1 MSAPDTTQW
10 WAHRGTLEHENTLR
24 GIRDSL
30 DAGVDGVEVDL
41 QLSSD
46 GHIFLFHDRSL
57 KRLAGHQAIAGELRW
72 DQLREVSLHC
82 GERMPLLEEL
92 LDMWPPGKTL
102 NLELKE
108 GGVPLVTALIPLLAS
123 YRLDDVVISSF
134 DGTMLNA
141 AGAMP
146 WPRAMLIETVSP
158 TWIHQEGAKRL
169 RCPMAFL
176 EACLVNQRTLDRY
189 AVDDIEVGVWGATS
203 AEQEAKL
210 EALGIRRIISDFRV
224 PA

>member
-1 MSAPDTTQW
+1 VSVPDTTQW

-24 GIRDSL
+24 GIEDAL

-41 QLSSD
+41 QLSAD
-46 GHIFLFHDRSL
+46 GQVFLFHDESL
-57 KRLAGHQAIAGELRW
+57 KRLAGHEAIAGELRW
-72 DQLREVSLHC
+72 EQLREVSLHC

-92 LDMWPPGKTL
+92 LQMWPEGKTL
-102 NLELKE
+102 NLELKA
-108 GGVPLVTALIPLLAS
+108 GGVPLVTALIPLLAG

-141 AGAMP
+141 AGAMS
-146 WPRAMLIETVSP
+146 WPRAMLIERVSP

-176 EACLVNQRTLDRY
+176 EAVLVDENVLRRY
-189 AVDDIEVGVWGATS
+189 AAEDIEVGIWGATS
-203 AEQEAKL
+203 AEQESQL
-210 EALGIRRIISDFRV
+210 EALGVRRIISDFRV
-224 PA
+224 VA